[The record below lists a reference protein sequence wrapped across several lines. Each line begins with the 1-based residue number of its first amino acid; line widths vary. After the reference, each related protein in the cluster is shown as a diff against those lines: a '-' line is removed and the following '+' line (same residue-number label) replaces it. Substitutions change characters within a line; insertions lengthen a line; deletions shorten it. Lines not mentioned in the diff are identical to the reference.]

1 MQVSTKDFQQ
11 HEFEELI
18 EENDNWVSW
27 DQIDKIRYT
36 FLVSCASNV
45 GTLLSH
51 PFYVLTTRQQVQL
64 SGDNIIHNS
73 NIKSSLKKGLID
85 TYSKIGFKGL
95 FRGYIPLALLNTP
108 SSLAYLGVTEYTRQT
123 YEVKDGDYAAKGR
136 LDQRPGEVVVVAL
149 LNGGE
154 SEGIILGSINHPYRS
169 ETLKRNNEVAY
180 VSEFNGIEEYI
191 AKDGEWRL
199 TYRGIQKNIAD
210 LRKAPDG
217 NALPHPEYDNEIGTG
232 YMEWDKTGSF
242 FVTDNASDKLP
253 QSLHINKKD
262 GKIVITS
269 GKTELTIDK
278 KKESYSIKNKEFT
291 IESLDKFS
299 LKTKKTK
306 IESTDLIEI
315 ISKETKIK
323 SKIFQEGD
331 IKIKGKVESEGD
343 FKLKGKID
351 HDGDTKHSGNV
362 SIGANLE
369 SSGMT
374 KLSGGAKPLITDII
388 MIMGTGNLGMPVM
401 STATILTTTKTKA
414 T

>member
-1 MQVSTKDFQQ
+1 MHDFTVKDSSIWQDESIHKIVNSSNTKICMGMVQEEVHNKLKDETYYIVDILDERGQ
-11 HEFEELI
+11 HF
-18 EENDNWVSW
+18 V
-27 DQIDKIRYT
+27 
-36 FLVSCASNV
+36 VC
-45 GTLLSH
+45 
-51 PFYVLTTRQQVQL
+51 TRM
-64 SGDNIIHNS
+64 SRFGSPYN
-73 NIKSSLKKGLID
+73 
-85 TYSKIGFKGL
+85 YE
-95 FRGYIPLALLNTP
+95 
-108 SSLAYLGVTEYTRQT
+108 EYTRQT